1 MSLPRDLTG
10 DELVRLLS
18 PLGYRVV
25 RQSGSHMR
33 LTTQEEGQHHVTIPK
48 HKPLR
53 IGTVAGILGDVAQH
67 FGWTRQHLE
76 EKLFKP
82 R

>member
-18 PLGYRVV
+18 QLGYRLT

-33 LTTQEEGQHHVTIPK
+33 LTTEEEGQHHVTIPR

-53 IGTVAGILGDVAQH
+53 VGTLAGILAEVAQH
-67 FGWTRQHLE
+67 FGWTRQQLE
-76 EKLFKP
+76 ERLFRP